1 MRHDGKVLVFPAWK
15 DNPYLNMLYLAP
27 RAGGLETLETTTL
40 EGLVARVGTLGPGD
54 ALHVH
59 WTSPVVQRATDIDE
73 ARRRLERFRLTLAA
87 AKRDG
92 IAIVW
97 TVHNVLPHDAVHLE
111 TEVELHRLLADTA
124 DLVHV
129 MSAGTAQMASEHYV
143 LPEDKTTVLPHPSYQ
158 GVYTN
163 NWTTQQARESFGIGA
178 SERTV
183 LFFGQMRPYKGLT
196 VLMDALASMP
206 EASRPTLLMA
216 GKTSAQD
223 VTVLD
228 DHLPAN
234 VKAVRHHEFVDDADV
249 ERWFRA
255 ADIAVFPYRKVLNS
269 GSIHLAATF
278 GTTAV
283 IPGTEHMRQDFGAE
297 DWVQFFEPDDAV
309 ASLATVLAAP
319 ESYADVERSA
329 RDFADRL
336 APYQVSARFEQA
348 LRGVLTAP
356 GSQA

>member
-1 MRHDGKVLVFPAWK
+1 MRHEGKVLVFPAWK

-40 EGLVARVGTLGPGD
+40 EGLVARAGTLRRGD
-54 ALHVH
+54 AIHVH
-59 WTSPVVQRATDIDE
+59 WTSPVVQRADDVDE
-73 ARRRLERFRLTLAA
+73 ARRRLERFSLTLAA
-87 AKRDG
+87 AKREG
-92 IAIVW
+92 VAIVW

-111 TEVELHRLLADTA
+111 TEVELHRMLADAA

-129 MSAGTAQMASEHYV
+129 MSAGTSRMASEHYA
-143 LPEDKTTVLPHPSYQ
+143 LPADKTTVVPHPSYQ

-163 NWTTQQARESFGIGA
+163 NWTSRLARESLGISA

-196 VLMDALASMP
+196 VLMDALSSMP
-206 EASRPTLLMA
+206 DASRPTLLMA
-216 GKTSAQD
+216 GKTNAQD
-223 VTVLD
+223 VSILEH
-228 DHLPAN
+228 HLPAN

-269 GSIHLAATF
+269 GSVHLAATF

-283 IPGTEHMRQDFGAE
+283 VPGTQHMRQDFGDQ
-297 DWVQFFEPDDAV
+297 DWVQFFDPDDAV
-309 ASLATVLAAP
+309 VSLAAVLAAP
-319 ESYADVERSA
+319 DSYADVEGPA
-329 RDFADRL
+329 RAFADEL
-336 APYQVSARFEQA
+336 APYRVSVRFEQA
-348 LRGVLTAP
+348 LRGVLSATDSP
-356 GSQA
+356 T